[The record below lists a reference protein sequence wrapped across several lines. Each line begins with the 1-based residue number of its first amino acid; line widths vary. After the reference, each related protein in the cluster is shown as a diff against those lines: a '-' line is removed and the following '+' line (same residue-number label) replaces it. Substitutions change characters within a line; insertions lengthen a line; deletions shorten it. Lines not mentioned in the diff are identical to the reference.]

1 MALKLKTDWILFTT
15 ILVML
20 FFGAVMLYSASSVM
34 AQLKYGSSW
43 HFFYRQ
49 LAWMAVAVSVMMVLK
64 RTNYR
69 KLQNPAVAFPAVG
82 IALMLLFAVYFAD
95 PNHHRWIRL
104 GPVMGI
110 QPSELAK
117 PALVIFLAFF
127 VTLRAR
133 AINTRYTLL
142 PAALAVGL
150 ITAGVG
156 IADLGTPIVMIATVV
171 VVLFVAGLEWR
182 YCMIAL
188 SVAALGVVF
197 LVASKPYRLARIV
210 HYFDPNYK
218 IVDTIDPKGRVKAYL
233 NTSLTS
239 RDTNY
244 QAEQSK
250 IAVGAGGP
258 LGLGLMQ
265 GKQKLLYLPE
275 AHTDFIY
282 AVVSEELG
290 LVGSVGVLIGFL
302 VILWRGLRATVLI
315 PDEFGR
321 YLALGITTM
330 LVVQAFM
337 NISVVLGMMPNK
349 GIPLPMI
356 SSGGS
361 SLVSTLASLGIL
373 LNVSE
378 HAA

>member
-1 MALKLKTDWILFTT
+1 MALRLKTDWILFTT

-34 AQLKYGSSW
+34 AQLKFGSSW

-49 LAWMAVAVSVMMVLK
+49 LAWMALAISVMMVLK

-82 IALMLLFAVYFAD
+82 IALMLLLVVYFAD
-95 PNHHRWIRL
+95 PNHHRWIRM
-104 GPVMGI
+104 GSFFGI

-127 VTLRAR
+127 VTMRAR

-156 IADLGTPIVMIATVV
+156 VADLGTPIVMVATVV

-182 YCMIAL
+182 YCMIAV
-188 SVAALGVVF
+188 SVAAMGVVF

-210 HYFDPNYK
+210 HYFDPSYK
-218 IVDTIDPKGRVKAYL
+218 LVDTIDPKGRVKAYL

-258 LGLGLMQ
+258 IGLGLMQ

-302 VILWRGLRATVLI
+302 IILWRGLRTTVLI

-378 HAA
+378 HAG